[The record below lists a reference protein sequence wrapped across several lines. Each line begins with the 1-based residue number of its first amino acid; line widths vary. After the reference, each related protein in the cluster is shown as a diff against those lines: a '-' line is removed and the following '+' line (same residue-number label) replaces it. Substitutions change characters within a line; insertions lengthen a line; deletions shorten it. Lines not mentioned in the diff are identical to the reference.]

1 MVNQSTPFIGA
12 SNILHFKLATNVDM
26 NVGDMVTI
34 SGLNGSNCSSLG
46 QAAIILGPSTASV
59 YDSAAQWDCEKGQ
72 LVLTLVNIT
81 AQDVIY
87 DVFFDIV
94 NARCCRTT
102 ARPIVSASPLC
113 FASKTSRV
121 VQIPAQVEKQPLH
134 TRCPH
139 FNATISQTNRN
150 PCDSSQINV
159 TFILNAPML
168 APVVALNDGAPSIQ
182 LVGLR
187 KTLSTAGEIVIYG
200 EDPLFGTPCS
210 LPENTGRFCGNFTGS
225 TGVLTALVRKPID
238 EYAHHTIEFALFNQ
252 VSASSVP
259 SVIEMRFFG
268 VCGMEAFVQVKEIGS
283 SVLSPLPA
291 SFLVSKIG
299 QSTPWPGANNT
310 ITVTVSSNV
319 HLGPLGPCRTMIVI
333 DGFEGVCFS
342 TGSTVL
348 IAVNEANNIALSG
361 MFRQSNR
368 SVTIEVKEKVL
379 AGQHLI
385 MSFLVHN
392 PAEAQ
397 PSPDFHISSQGVEI
411 ARTRMLKDNS
421 SVAENLQCGSYFGA
435 IRNSQH
441 HDAEPLRV
449 KAPEFIKRII
459 GQSEPTPGLNNTLC
473 VTLSSNIDLAPK
485 SVLSLSSLG
494 YVDGTSSAHNGEIKL
509 SSINSTDNH
518 HLMFASYNGGT
529 KGNGL
534 WDDTGKILNLFLG
547 NTMLAGCEYKF
558 CFDLR
563 NPLCG
568 QGPQPVCIK
577 ARNIPSGCDQGA
589 YIAKRTLAHDTSS
602 LTTPPFKITK
612 PKITAASWK
621 HSTPYPLNNNHISV
635 DFTANVPIANASR
648 ILIVGVT
655 GTRTPS
661 ETGTFGVVIRCDAW
675 SNSGSYEITGDWN
688 QTRGQLSFAM
698 PAQNLAHS
706 ACQINFTIVNRE
718 CQQVSPDAIIS
729 IDHLCFMRVSL
740 QRNWCSSCGGS
751 VHTEPG
757 QVIGPVC
764 GTTTSTTSLPTS
776 SSSTTTPV
784 KTTTT
789 TPAPTSSS
797 TTPKPTTSSTT
808 PKPTTPVPTT
818 SSTTPAPTTS
828 STTRAAT
835 TSSTTPV
842 PTTSSTT
849 PARTTSST
857 TPVATTSTTPAPTTV
872 ISTTTPVPL
881 SCSHPSSVFTKKVIS
896 QSSPN
901 PGCDNVITVTIVQN
915 VPLPANKSSVIITFD
930 PRVQVGLSDGTVQLF
945 GADASRFVGNAG
957 VPGSGEWNSKKK
969 ALRLN
974 VASDL
979 PVCTNITFQFEVCN
993 PASAPNPVS
1002 ATILQNAQLVN
1013 ISAEGTGVGIAA
1025 VPMDSSHVSI
1035 DQQPMRVH
1043 APRFTIKNIGQSS
1056 PYPGVNNTISVTIA
1070 SNFKMVKY
1078 TRIVMHGFEGAD
1090 STKEI
1095 LLSGADSA
1103 RFVSEAGTPGHGTW
1117 LGCDNAVVLIV
1128 KEAFSECSSMFVVS
1142 FVLKNPLLAQDC
1154 ANVRINAT
1162 VPSECNNR
1170 MDFQTFN
1177 ATYFAENDFEQRLCN
1192 GTWCSSA
1199 CSNSCIRSSA
1209 QNQSSLS
1216 QCFYG
1221 CFVTS
1226 VAFNS
1231 TFLTT
1236 FLVTESRFAP
1246 HRSNA
1251 IGSRVIDSYSEAYL
1265 AHSENGFDMDHDVT
1279 TELPIFGAMAG
1290 DACPLLIWP
1299 AAFLIKDIS
1308 QTSPYP
1314 CDSNTITI
1322 TLASNVP
1329 LLASHEK
1336 PAIIKIF
1343 NMHMANPNT
1352 TSLSIT
1358 HPHVTL
1364 QVINSGSVSGS
1375 GSGSGSG
1382 SFSGSGIESGSGS
1395 EGMGSMSGSGI
1406 AGSGISSGS
1415 VSGSGSGSIFGSG
1428 IDSGEGGEGGEGSGE
1443 GGNSHPHADGI
1454 QSSWNINNNT
1464 NSSLTL
1470 TIGESIKCCNPS
1482 TTAHGLMV
1490 ISFMVKNAPTPQPP
1504 TQLVSISAAG
1514 TVAIM
1519 ASPMHHDHG
1528 NKWAFF
1534 VKKPQITLATVAQ
1547 DSSTPCTE
1555 NTISLQFKFN
1565 VDLVC
1570 ASAITITGLASVMKY
1585 ADVSNITVL
1594 DSGYSADISWDQQS
1608 LQLRVP
1614 IRSNVLKNETVTL
1627 RMKFFNPGHAVYR
1640 QAISPSVSLSMSN
1653 MIMDVSRLDVPAQ
1666 THLQPLTVKG
1676 SKFSKAIIAQSSSFQ
1691 GEINTISIT
1700 MSTTHALRSSA
1711 NCASSITIS
1720 GLQGAC
1726 VGSDVLQLS
1735 GDSQVF
1741 AHDAAGTVGGTARWN
1756 STDSS
1761 VTLYVIANAE
1771 TTQDQ
1776 EYVIHFNVTNPASPQ
1791 DSRAVSISASGVE
1804 IARTEMVVGADTQP
1818 GVVSCD
1824 NSACVFPFTY
1834 RGVKY
1839 TSCTNADYGAKYW
1852 CATNTSRSDLAWA
1865 ECQCKAIYVTSQMDA
1880 APLYV
1885 RGLADFNSF
1894 KINSSNTKPG
1904 TANEICM
1911 TFSTNVPL
1919 PASVPVKITVSGLS
1933 GASATSGPMRL
1944 KSSCIY
1950 EGSDSKVEAS
1960 CDTPLSGTWDNVK
1973 KRMTLTTLKTTVPYV
1988 EYSLCGAFTNDR
2000 CPQTRPEVHI
2010 ESSGVVIQRTAPTHV
2025 VDPAFLQIEAPAII
2039 DPDITQ
2045 GDSTPGGANNLT
2057 IKFTPTVN
2065 LTGHQTFVIVRG
2077 LRGVILSSG
2086 SVPIAGSSANKFSAC
2101 KGSGGDSTGPP
2112 QFGVMSTNGNGCKNS
2127 TGRWGDGRDTL
2138 TLFLLSSLQAM
2149 EEVEVVLYFQNSKIS
2164 QDGLCSMSLEVVS
2177 TDLGCMIEHVPLV
2190 SPASVRGTS
2199 MQALR
2204 IHEPLDASLCFLEKT
2219 VTQSTSAPGATNTIT
2234 VQIRPPFIISSDHT
2248 VVISGLVGATT
2259 PDSML
2264 RLLSSNVFRPYARW
2278 TSSTGSLELSIAR
2291 GGALSDSTTTIVTF
2305 DLANPLYPQESPT
2318 LITVSVPGLNDI
2330 TKCAMETGSGDS
2342 APLEVVSP
2350 TFIVRKVGQNSSMP
2364 GAANKITV
2372 TMRPNVVLSKT
2383 RKSVVVVNGLRGSV
2397 TIDTHSLPVTTE
2409 QGSGLASQA
2418 SWRQSAGT
2426 ITVEVEG
2433 QVSIQGDTVF
2443 SFVVMNGYTAQKK
2456 ISKGTHVMA
2465 VGMIPVGASPLIGS
2479 ALYITDLS
2487 SAQEIVATC
2496 SCTTAQGPDGDCT
2509 CLTSI
2514 NGIPEG
2520 RDLYALKVQLQCNS
2534 FATNLNI
2541 KTRSETVARGIVH
2554 QPPLW
2559 CHDKCQKYHTALD
2572 WTQINASL
2580 INSGTLPVEIEA
2592 RGLETDY
2599 CGAGDLL
2606 KAIITLQVSGE
2617 GGSGPSFESTDTDS
2631 NGEGGGGEG
2640 GETTTPSAIDVFFA
2654 SMDTDGNECVTQAE
2668 FNQNAGQDAPDDDR
2682 PFTFE
2687 DVARLDGDAACISK
2701 EDVHQFMIDGAF
2713 ASMDTDG
2720 NKCVTQAE
2728 FNQNAGQDAPAFED
2742 VARLDGDATCISKED
2757 LLADLNQLMNSLQG
2771 PPGPPSFEA
2780 MAGGDECIT
2789 AEEFA
2794 THAQQGWPTFADV
2807 ASLDGNPDCI
2817 SRQEYPN

>member
-1 MVNQSTPFIGA
+1 
-12 SNILHFKLATNVDM
+12 
-26 NVGDMVTI
+26 
-34 SGLNGSNCSSLG
+34 
-46 QAAIILGPSTASV
+46 
-59 YDSAAQWDCEKGQ
+59 
-72 LVLTLVNIT
+72 
-81 AQDVIY
+81 
-87 DVFFDIV
+87 
-94 NARCCRTT
+94 
-102 ARPIVSASPLC
+102 
-113 FASKTSRV
+113 
-121 VQIPAQVEKQPLH
+121 
-134 TRCPH
+134 
-139 FNATISQTNRN
+139 
-150 PCDSSQINV
+150 
-159 TFILNAPML
+159 
-168 APVVALNDGAPSIQ
+168 
-182 LVGLR
+182 
-187 KTLSTAGEIVIYG
+187 
-200 EDPLFGTPCS
+200 
-210 LPENTGRFCGNFTGS
+210 
-225 TGVLTALVRKPID
+225 
-238 EYAHHTIEFALFNQ
+238 
-252 VSASSVP
+252 
-259 SVIEMRFFG
+259 
-268 VCGMEAFVQVKEIGS
+268 
-283 SVLSPLPA
+283 
-291 SFLVSKIG
+291 
-299 QSTPWPGANNT
+299 
-310 ITVTVSSNV
+310 
-319 HLGPLGPCRTMIVI
+319 
-333 DGFEGVCFS
+333 
-342 TGSTVL
+342 
-348 IAVNEANNIALSG
+348 
-361 MFRQSNR
+361 
-368 SVTIEVKEKVL
+368 
-379 AGQHLI
+379 
-385 MSFLVHN
+385 
-392 PAEAQ
+392 
-397 PSPDFHISSQGVEI
+397 
-411 ARTRMLKDNS
+411 
-421 SVAENLQCGSYFGA
+421 
-435 IRNSQH
+435 
-441 HDAEPLRV
+441 
-449 KAPEFIKRII
+449 
-459 GQSEPTPGLNNTLC
+459 
-473 VTLSSNIDLAPK
+473 
-485 SVLSLSSLG
+485 
-494 YVDGTSSAHNGEIKL
+494 
-509 SSINSTDNH
+509 
-518 HLMFASYNGGT
+518 
-529 KGNGL
+529 
-534 WDDTGKILNLFLG
+534 
-547 NTMLAGCEYKF
+547 
-558 CFDLR
+558 
-563 NPLCG
+563 
-568 QGPQPVCIK
+568 
-577 ARNIPSGCDQGA
+577 
-589 YIAKRTLAHDTSS
+589 
-602 LTTPPFKITK
+602 
-612 PKITAASWK
+612 
-621 HSTPYPLNNNHISV
+621 
-635 DFTANVPIANASR
+635 
-648 ILIVGVT
+648 
-655 GTRTPS
+655 
-661 ETGTFGVVIRCDAW
+661 
-675 SNSGSYEITGDWN
+675 
-688 QTRGQLSFAM
+688 
-698 PAQNLAHS
+698 
-706 ACQINFTIVNRE
+706 
-718 CQQVSPDAIIS
+718 
-729 IDHLCFMRVSL
+729 
-740 QRNWCSSCGGS
+740 
-751 VHTEPG
+751 
-757 QVIGPVC
+757 
-764 GTTTSTTSLPTS
+764 
-776 SSSTTTPV
+776 
-784 KTTTT
+784 
-789 TPAPTSSS
+789 
-797 TTPKPTTSSTT
+797 
-808 PKPTTPVPTT
+808 
-818 SSTTPAPTTS
+818 
-828 STTRAAT
+828 
-835 TSSTTPV
+835 
-842 PTTSSTT
+842 
-849 PARTTSST
+849 
-857 TPVATTSTTPAPTTV
+857 
-872 ISTTTPVPL
+872 
-881 SCSHPSSVFTKKVIS
+881 
-896 QSSPN
+896 
-901 PGCDNVITVTIVQN
+901 VTIVQN

-969 ALRLN
+969 TLRLH

-993 PASAPNPVS
+993 PASVLNPVS

-1025 VPMDSSHVSI
+1025 VPMDSSHVTI

-1043 APRFTIKNIGQSS
+1043 APVFTIKNIGQSS

-1078 TRIVMHGFEGAD
+1078 TRVVMHGFEGAD

-1128 KEAFSECSSMFVVS
+1128 NEAFSECSSMFVVS

-1170 MDFQTFN
+1170 VDFQTFN
-1177 ATYFAENDFEQRLCN
+1177 ATYFAKDDFEQRLCN

-1199 CSNSCIRSSA
+1199 CSNSCQRTSA
-1209 QNQSSLS
+1209 ENQSSLS
-1216 QCFYG
+1216 QCLYG

-1314 CDSNTITI
+1314 CDLNTITI

-1329 LLASHEK
+1329 LLVSPEK
-1336 PAIIKIF
+1336 KAIIKIF
-1343 NMHMANPNT
+1343 NMHMANPVT

-1358 HPHVTL
+1358 
-1364 QVINSGSVSGS
+1364 
-1375 GSGSGSG
+1375 
-1382 SFSGSGIESGSGS
+1382 
-1395 EGMGSMSGSGI
+1395 
-1406 AGSGISSGS
+1406 
-1415 VSGSGSGSIFGSG
+1415 
-1428 IDSGEGGEGGEGSGE
+1428 
-1443 GGNSHPHADGI
+1443 HPHADGI
-1454 QSSWNINNNT
+1454 QSSWNVNNNT
-1464 NSSLTL
+1464 NSSLDL
-1470 TIGESIKCCNPS
+1470 TIGESIKCCNPN
-1482 TTAHGLMV
+1482 TTGHGLMV
-1490 ISFMVKNAPTPQPP
+1490 ILFIVKNAPTPQPP

-1570 ASAITITGLASVMKY
+1570 ASAITITGLASVMKH
-1585 ADVSNITVL
+1585 ADVNNITVL

-1608 LQLRVP
+1608 LQLKIPVG
-1614 IRSNVLKNETVTL
+1614 SNVLLNETVAL
-1627 RMKFFNPGHAVYR
+1627 RIKFFNPGHAVYR
-1640 QAISPSVSLSMSN
+1640 QAISPSVSFSMSD

-1761 VTLYVIANAE
+1761 LTLYVIANTE
-1771 TTQDQ
+1771 TTKDQ

-1818 GVVSCD
+1818 GVVSCH

-1852 CATNTSRSDLAWA
+1852 CATNTSKSDLAWS
-1865 ECQCKAIYVTSQMDA
+1865 ECQCQVIYMTSQMDA

-1894 KINSSNTKPG
+1894 KINSSNTEPG

-1919 PASVPVKITVSGLS
+1919 PASVPIKITVSGLS
-1933 GASATSGPMRL
+1933 GASATSGPMSL

-1950 EGSDSKVEAS
+1950 EGSDSKVESS

-1973 KRMTLTTLKTTVPYV
+1973 KKMTLTTLKTTVPYV

-2000 CPQTRPEVHI
+2000 CPQTKPEVHI
-2010 ESSGVVIQRTAPTHV
+2010 ESSGVVIQRTAPTQT
-2025 VDPAFLQIEAPAII
+2025 VDPAFLQIEAPTII
-2039 DPDITQ
+2039 DADVTQ
-2045 GDSTPGGANNLT
+2045 ADSTPGGANNLT
-2057 IKFTPTVN
+2057 IKFTPTVS
-2065 LTGHQTFVIVRG
+2065 LTGHKTFVIVRG
-2077 LRGVILSSG
+2077 LRGVVLSSG

-2101 KGSGGDSTGPP
+2101 EGGGGNASGPP
-2112 QFGVMSTNGNGCKNS
+2112 QFGVMSTNGNGCMNS

-2177 TDLGCMIEHVPLV
+2177 KDLGCPIEHVPLA

-2204 IHEPLDASLCFLEKT
+2204 IHEPLDSSLCFLEKM

-2234 VQIRPPFIISSDHT
+2234 VQIRPPFNISPDHT

-2278 TSSTGSLELSIAR
+2278 TSSTGSLELTIAR
-2291 GGALSDSTTTIVTF
+2291 GGALSNSTTTIVTF
-2305 DLANPLYPQESPT
+2305 DLANPLYPQESPA

-2330 TKCAMETGSGDS
+2330 TKCAMDTGSGDS

-2350 TFIVRKVGQNSSMP
+2350 TFIVRKVGQSSSMP

-2372 TMRPNVVLSKT
+2372 TMRPNVVLSNT

-2397 TIDTHSLPVTTE
+2397 TMDTHSLPVTTE
-2409 QGSGLASQA
+2409 QGSGLAPQA

-2426 ITVEVEG
+2426 ITLEVEG
-2433 QVSIQGDTVF
+2433 QVSMHGDTVF
-2443 SFVVMNGYTAQKK
+2443 SFIVMNGYAAQKK
-2456 ISKGTHVMA
+2456 ISNGTHVMA
-2465 VGMIPVGASPLIGS
+2465 MGMIPVGASPLIGS
-2479 ALYITDLS
+2479 ALHIADLS

-2496 SCTTAQGPDGDCT
+2496 SCTTANCSDGDCA

-2554 QPPLW
+2554 KPPLW

-2572 WTQINASL
+2572 WTLINATL
-2580 INSGTLPVEIEA
+2580 IDSGILPVQIEA
-2592 RGLETDY
+2592 RGLKTDY

-2606 KAIITLQVSGE
+2606 KAIVTLQFS
-2617 GGSGPSFESTDTDS
+2617 
-2631 NGEGGGGEG
+2631 
-2640 GETTTPSAIDVFFA
+2640 
-2654 SMDTDGNECVTQAE
+2654 
-2668 FNQNAGQDAPDDDR
+2668 
-2682 PFTFE
+2682 
-2687 DVARLDGDAACISK
+2687 
-2701 EDVHQFMIDGAF
+2701 
-2713 ASMDTDG
+2713 
-2720 NKCVTQAE
+2720 
-2728 FNQNAGQDAPAFED
+2728 
-2742 VARLDGDATCISKED
+2742 
-2757 LLADLNQLMNSLQG
+2757 
-2771 PPGPPSFEA
+2771 
-2780 MAGGDECIT
+2780 
-2789 AEEFA
+2789 
-2794 THAQQGWPTFADV
+2794 
-2807 ASLDGNPDCI
+2807 
-2817 SRQEYPN
+2817 